1 MVVLLYPE
9 KRLCEYLYYFFGKTY
24 SCQCCAWV
32 SKVQVDYNLPYIS
45 FGGLLTFAA
54 RSLRPWGCA
63 IWTLALSYLY
73 PLHSCCFA
81 NRTIPPVCLPPSWMN
96 RRVLWVHMIDSLD
109 TVTIHVRNSF
119 LDKRGLLVE
128 TTITFQR
135 KAVWPVV
142 RVVPVALYLQWLY
155 FGMFCNTDCERA
167 LNTTQMCCCC
177 LRMGFPWLIRVE
189 KMFIGLAIL
198 SIYM

>member
-1 MVVLLYPE
+1 MYIFVL
-9 KRLCEYLYYFFGKTY
+9 FF
-24 SCQCCAWV
+24 SCFPNV
-32 SKVQVDYNLPYIS
+32 RVDYNSPYIS

-54 RSLRPWGCA
+54 RSLRPWGCV

-73 PLHSCCFA
+73 PLYNCWFA
-81 NRTIPPVCLPPSWMN
+81 NKTVPPVCLPRSWMN
-96 RRVLWVHMIDSLD
+96 RRVLWVHMIGSLD

-119 LDKRGLLVE
+119 LDKTDLLVE

-142 RVVPVALYLQWLY
+142 RVVQVAWYLLWLY
-155 FGMFCNTDCERA
+155 FGMFYNTDCARA

-177 LRMGFPWLIRVE
+177 LRMGFPWLLIGE
-189 KMFIGLAIL
+189 KMF
-198 SIYM
+198 YMCVLFCLYM